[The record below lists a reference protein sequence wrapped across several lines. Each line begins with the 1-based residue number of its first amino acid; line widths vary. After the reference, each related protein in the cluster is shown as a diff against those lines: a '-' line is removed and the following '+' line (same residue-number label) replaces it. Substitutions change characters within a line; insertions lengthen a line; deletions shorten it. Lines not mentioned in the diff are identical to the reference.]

1 MENEEKHKF
10 ERMMLQRSSVI
21 MLENL
26 TNKLYKCE
34 EEKKSL
40 LRSCVL
46 LIVVTLVALSYGY
59 YRMYMEEQKNAIEK
73 RILTNMVYYYK
84 SELTKS
90 IYTNKIFIEWD
101 FVKNNL
107 SDKEIHEYICNTKK
121 QRLNDTR

>member
-121 QRLNDTR
+121 QRLNDPR

>member
-84 SELTKS
+84 SELRKS

>member
-1 MENEEKHKF
+1 MKKNINLKE
-10 ERMMLQRSSVI
+10 MMLQRSSVI

-84 SELTKS
+84 SELRKS

-121 QRLNDTR
+121 QRLNDPR

>member
-84 SELTKS
+84 SELRKS

-121 QRLNDTR
+121 QRLNDPR